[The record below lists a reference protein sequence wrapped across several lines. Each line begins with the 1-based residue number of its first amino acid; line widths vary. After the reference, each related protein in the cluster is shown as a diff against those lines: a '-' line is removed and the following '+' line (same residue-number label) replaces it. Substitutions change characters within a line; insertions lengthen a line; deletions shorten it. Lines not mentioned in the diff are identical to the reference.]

1 LSWVQRSAIGI
12 VKSNP
17 KPQFPKHQSF
27 DSAGVDPAGAAG
39 MIWTGAAVCCGFGA
53 GGFLAAA

>member
-1 LSWVQRSAIGI
+1 

-39 MIWTGAAVCCGFGA
+39 AIWTGAAVCCGFGA